1 MASTSLR
8 IVLTRSAEKSLS
20 RIPADRRRQ
29 ILSRIEA
36 VAAEPASRNF
46 DIQPLAGS
54 DLLRLRVGDYRVLF
68 SLTESEGMLT
78 VELVRTRGDVYKR

>member
-1 MASTSLR
+1 MR
-8 IVLTRSAEKSLS
+8 VVFTRSAEKSLA
-20 RIPADRRRQ
+20 RLPADRRRQ

-36 VAAEPASRNF
+36 VAADPGNRSFHIE
-46 DIQPLAGS
+46 PLAGS

-68 SLTESEGMLT
+68 SLGETEGVLT